1 MKRVPEELLENG
13 ALPRKRSKKSCVYA
27 VAVGLKTG
35 IFDTWAECK
44 AVVHGHRGAAFKKF
58 PTRAEAEDW
67 LEHSA
72 MAQDSEAVAV
82 YIDGACRNQ
91 EDGTLVGGIG
101 VWFGSDNDPR
111 NLCEKLSVNPTN
123 QRAELT
129 AFIRLLETAPNISL
143 NVFTDSEYCVLGVK
157 YRLRGWVK
165 DEFAGVANAD
175 LWRTIHGLLEQRT
188 LPICLKHVKGHAG
201 VHGNE
206 KADALAAK
214 ACLLLE

>member
-1 MKRVPEELLENG
+1 MKRVPEESNDFLEE
-13 ALPRKRSKKSCVYA
+13 RKKAKGFVYA

-44 AVVHGHRGAAFKKF
+44 AVVHGYRGAAFKKF
-58 PTRAEAEDW
+58 STRAEAEDW
-67 LEHSA
+67 LENSA
-72 MAQDSEAVAV
+72 MAQDTADSEAVTV

-101 VWFGSDNDPR
+101 VWFGNHDPR
-111 NLCEKLSVNPTN
+111 NLCEKLTVNPTN

-129 AFIRLLETAPNISL
+129 ALIRLLETAPNISL
-143 NVFTDSEYCVLGVK
+143 NVLSDSEYCVLGVK
-157 YRLRGWVK
+157 YRLSGWVK
-165 DEFAGVANAD
+165 HEFGVANAD
-175 LWRTIHGLLEQRT
+175 LWRKIHGLLEQRT

-214 ACLLLE
+214 ACSLLE